1 MDYIFPGSVLIF
13 ELMGFTK
20 NCLSMRILLFSW
32 FLLIAAFFHIF
43 QENNFILVSGQASPC
58 LDDQRSFL
66 LQFKGE
72 LKSEVPTKL
81 LRWNQD
87 QNCCIWDGVECDS
100 SGHVIG
106 LYLDNRTM
114 VGGIDNSSSL
124 FSLQYLKK
132 LNLAL
137 NNFNFTQ
144 VPSGL
149 SNLTNLEYLNL
160 SNAGFTGQVPVGIGR
175 MTRLVTL
182 DLSTRFPGTRPIKLD
197 SPNLGTLVEN
207 LKELREL
214 YLDSV
219 NISAHG
225 SEWCNALSSLSNIT
239 MLSLSNCYLSGP
251 IDSSLS
257 KLRSLSELNLDNNN
271 LSATVPSFFANFSNL
286 IVLSLS
292 YCNLEGHFS
301 QEIFQIPTLRRL
313 DLSNNLITGS
323 LPRFPKNGSFRTI
336 ELSHTNFSGSL
347 PDSIGNL
354 LSLSNVDLSNCNFSG
369 PIPSAMSN
377 LTELVYLDFSS
388 NNFNGSIPSFQM
400 CRKLE
405 FLDLS
410 RNNLTGPISS
420 HFEGLREITNINLA
434 YNSLYGSIPPSIF
447 ALPLLQKIL
456 LSNNQFDGQVNEFS
470 DSSASLLDTL
480 DLSSNQLKGSIP
492 KSIFELQRLNMLSL
506 SSNYFNGT
514 IQLEMVKGL
523 PKLARLELSH
533 NNLSIDVRSDVTV
546 STFPQHTILKLAS
559 CNLQQ
564 FPDLRSQSR
573 MIYLDLSHNKIKG
586 EIPKWIWEVGNG
598 NLEYLNL
605 SRNLLVD
612 LQENYTI
619 PSLLVLDLHSNQLQ
633 GKFPIPP
640 ASAIYVDH
648 SSNHFNNSIPSDIGQ
663 SFHLVLDLSYN
674 SLTGNI
680 PECLFENMQALGVLN
695 LGKNKLNG
703 TVPDKFPVNCG
714 LKTLDLS
721 RNFIQGRLPRSL
733 VNCSSLEVL
742 NIGSNRIND
751 TFPCMLKNLSSLR
764 VLVLRANMFHENILC
779 SEENQSWPNLQIID
793 IASNDFS
800 GDLSPRCFLSWRGMI
815 TSDENGP
822 NKRHLRFDFLTLSH
836 FYYQDTV
843 TVTIKSL
850 ELELQKILTVFTS
863 IDLSSNKFKGRIPET
878 VGDLKALYLLNLSHN
893 IITGTIP
900 RTIGNLKQLGSLD
913 LSKNQLTGMIPG
925 EFGNLTF
932 LSFLNLSYNKL
943 SGSIP
948 AGRQLQTFTETSY
961 LGNTGLCGF
970 PLNTSCNSNGS
981 EPNSFLLPNN
991 KSSAAH
997 WQFIFIFG
1005 LGVIV
1010 VPLMICRRWRN
1021 YYSWQLDKFS

>member
-1 MDYIFPGSVLIF
+1 M
-13 ELMGFTK
+13 
-20 NCLSMRILLFSW
+20 
-32 FLLIAAFFHIF
+32 
-43 QENNFILVSGQASPC
+43 
-58 LDDQRSFL
+58 
-66 LQFKGE
+66 
-72 LKSEVPTKL
+72 
-81 LRWNQD
+81 
-87 QNCCIWDGVECDS
+87 
-100 SGHVIG
+100 
-106 LYLDNRTM
+106 
-114 VGGIDNSSSL
+114 
-124 FSLQYLKK
+124 
-132 LNLAL
+132 
-137 NNFNFTQ
+137 
-144 VPSGL
+144 
-149 SNLTNLEYLNL
+149 
-160 SNAGFTGQVPVGIGR
+160 
-175 MTRLVTL
+175 
-182 DLSTRFPGTRPIKLD
+182 
-197 SPNLGTLVEN
+197 
-207 LKELREL
+207 
-214 YLDSV
+214 
-219 NISAHG
+219 
-225 SEWCNALSSLSNIT
+225 
-239 MLSLSNCYLSGP
+239 
-251 IDSSLS
+251 
-257 KLRSLSELNLDNNN
+257 
-271 LSATVPSFFANFSNL
+271 
-286 IVLSLS
+286 
-292 YCNLEGHFS
+292 
-301 QEIFQIPTLRRL
+301 
-313 DLSNNLITGS
+313 
-323 LPRFPKNGSFRTI
+323 
-336 ELSHTNFSGSL
+336 
-347 PDSIGNL
+347 
-354 LSLSNVDLSNCNFSG
+354 
-369 PIPSAMSN
+369 
-377 LTELVYLDFSS
+377 
-388 NNFNGSIPSFQM
+388 
-400 CRKLE
+400 
-405 FLDLS
+405 
-410 RNNLTGPISS
+410 
-420 HFEGLREITNINLA
+420 
-434 YNSLYGSIPPSIF
+434 
-447 ALPLLQKIL
+447 
-456 LSNNQFDGQVNEFS
+456 
-470 DSSASLLDTL
+470 
-480 DLSSNQLKGSIP
+480 
-492 KSIFELQRLNMLSL
+492 
-506 SSNYFNGT
+506 
-514 IQLEMVKGL
+514 
-523 PKLARLELSH
+523 
-533 NNLSIDVRSDVTV
+533 
-546 STFPQHTILKLAS
+546 
-559 CNLQQ
+559 
-564 FPDLRSQSR
+564 
-573 MIYLDLSHNKIKG
+573 
-586 EIPKWIWEVGNG
+586 
-598 NLEYLNL
+598 
-605 SRNLLVD
+605 
-612 LQENYTI
+612 
-619 PSLLVLDLHSNQLQ
+619 
-633 GKFPIPP
+633 
-640 ASAIYVDH
+640 
-648 SSNHFNNSIPSDIGQ
+648 
-663 SFHLVLDLSYN
+663 SYN

>member
-1 MDYIFPGSVLIF
+1 
-13 ELMGFTK
+13 
-20 NCLSMRILLFSW
+20 
-32 FLLIAAFFHIF
+32 
-43 QENNFILVSGQASPC
+43 
-58 LDDQRSFL
+58 
-66 LQFKGE
+66 
-72 LKSEVPTKL
+72 
-81 LRWNQD
+81 
-87 QNCCIWDGVECDS
+87 
-100 SGHVIG
+100 
-106 LYLDNRTM
+106 
-114 VGGIDNSSSL
+114 
-124 FSLQYLKK
+124 
-132 LNLAL
+132 
-137 NNFNFTQ
+137 
-144 VPSGL
+144 
-149 SNLTNLEYLNL
+149 
-160 SNAGFTGQVPVGIGR
+160 
-175 MTRLVTL
+175 
-182 DLSTRFPGTRPIKLD
+182 
-197 SPNLGTLVEN
+197 
-207 LKELREL
+207 
-214 YLDSV
+214 
-219 NISAHG
+219 
-225 SEWCNALSSLSNIT
+225 
-239 MLSLSNCYLSGP
+239 
-251 IDSSLS
+251 
-257 KLRSLSELNLDNNN
+257 
-271 LSATVPSFFANFSNL
+271 
-286 IVLSLS
+286 
-292 YCNLEGHFS
+292 
-301 QEIFQIPTLRRL
+301 
-313 DLSNNLITGS
+313 
-323 LPRFPKNGSFRTI
+323 
-336 ELSHTNFSGSL
+336 
-347 PDSIGNL
+347 
-354 LSLSNVDLSNCNFSG
+354 
-369 PIPSAMSN
+369 
-377 LTELVYLDFSS
+377 
-388 NNFNGSIPSFQM
+388 
-400 CRKLE
+400 
-405 FLDLS
+405 
-410 RNNLTGPISS
+410 
-420 HFEGLREITNINLA
+420 
-434 YNSLYGSIPPSIF
+434 
-447 ALPLLQKIL
+447 
-456 LSNNQFDGQVNEFS
+456 
-470 DSSASLLDTL
+470 
-480 DLSSNQLKGSIP
+480 
-492 KSIFELQRLNMLSL
+492 
-506 SSNYFNGT
+506 
-514 IQLEMVKGL
+514 
-523 PKLARLELSH
+523 
-533 NNLSIDVRSDVTV
+533 
-546 STFPQHTILKLAS
+546 
-559 CNLQQ
+559 
-564 FPDLRSQSR
+564 
-573 MIYLDLSHNKIKG
+573 
-586 EIPKWIWEVGNG
+586 
-598 NLEYLNL
+598 
-605 SRNLLVD
+605 
-612 LQENYTI
+612 
-619 PSLLVLDLHSNQLQ
+619 
-633 GKFPIPP
+633 
-640 ASAIYVDH
+640 
-648 SSNHFNNSIPSDIGQ
+648 
-663 SFHLVLDLSYN
+663 
-674 SLTGNI
+674 
-680 PECLFENMQALGVLN
+680 MQALGVLN

-822 NKRHLRFDFLTLSH
+822 DKRHLRFDFLTLSH